1 MRTFLVVA
9 TALSALHA
17 GAVSAQHTITA
28 TAHVAATLEATPAR
42 IEMKSTTKGVVRITT
57 AESAQSARGVLER
70 TYVTDASPSSE
81 TRAVW
86 VADGRG
92 LRREVCETDVT
103 ALEVLLGRNAVDLA
117 VDRDRKIIVTKVV
130 AADS

>member
-1 MRTFLVVA
+1 MRTFLFVA
-9 TALSALHA
+9 TALSILHA

-28 TAHVAATLEATPAR
+28 TAHVAGTLEASPAR
-42 IEMKSTTKGVVRITT
+42 VEMKATTRGVVRVTT
-57 AESAQSARGVLER
+57 GESAQSARGVLER

-92 LRREVCETDVT
+92 LRRQVRDADVT
-103 ALEVLLGRNAVDLA
+103 ALKVLLGRNAIDLA
-117 VDRDRKIIVTKVV
+117 TDRDRKIIVTKVV